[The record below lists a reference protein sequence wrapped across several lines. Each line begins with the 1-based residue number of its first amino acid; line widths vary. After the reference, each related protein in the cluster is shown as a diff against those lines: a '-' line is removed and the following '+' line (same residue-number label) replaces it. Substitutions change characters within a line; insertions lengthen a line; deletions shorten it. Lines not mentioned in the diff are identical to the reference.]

1 MKLSKQLKSG
11 KSLIVLT
18 IVLLTLTTANSYAQ
32 TTTWKNWQFGLKAG
46 ANVFK
51 LTGRSFDNK
60 THIGFNGGA
69 YGEYKISNQWGIQP
83 ELEYNLVQS
92 KTGDQFGQIYPGGIS
107 SDIQLNYVTVPVFLT
122 FKPVPELSIMA
133 GPQYGFLVAQ
143 TSGLFG
149 SNTNYNYPKNAF
161 SKSDF
166 SIAFGAQLNLGKV
179 KIGMRYVAGILNING
194 INDSDTWKVQG
205 LQAYLGYRI
214 F

>member
-32 TTTWKNWQFGLKAG
+32 TSPWKNWQFGLKAG

-60 THIGFNGGA
+60 THFGFNGGA

-83 ELEYNLVQS
+83 ELNYNLVIS
-92 KTGDQFGQIYPGGIS
+92 KTGEQFGQIYPGGIS
-107 SDIQLNYVTVPVFLT
+107 SDIQLSYISVPVFLT

-133 GPQYGFLVAQ
+133 GPQYGYLISQ
-143 TSGLFG
+143 TTGMFNG
-149 SNTNYNYPKNAF
+149 SSSYPKDAF

-179 KIGMRYVAGILNING
+179 KFGLRYVAGILNING